1 MKPFTKAE
9 KEAIYEWSKECGG
22 HNSAKSLFSDRIPKQ
37 EAIHTADI
45 ASAIELA
52 PYFTSSSVST
62 HAPEDNNRTIVYV
75 RQYGRYHGYAEY
87 NMLTLLQAYL
97 LDPNEHGR
105 YFHVR
110 VLVNHKLNCQYIY
123 VDGSYGQS
131 GDWQCFFYSE
141 EAFTT
146 FITGLNDAL
155 LDNCAKERQA
165 SMVSNMIIGNISQ
178 RKINRIETVHPERVS
193 AQGNEP
199 VTVTFT
205 LPRCT
210 FKNGKYLFDCYMVY
224 EADFIDWIAVRQEKG
239 PPELDENGQRIHYPT
254 KHERVERTKTVSV
267 TQYTAKRHF
276 GKEVLIDNLVN
287 AVVHGKGTRG
297 YKFVY

>member
-1 MKPFTKAE
+1 MKQFTKTE

-22 HNSAKSLFSDRIPKQ
+22 HNSAKSLFTDRIPKQ
-37 EAIHTADI
+37 EAINTEDI
-45 ASAIELA
+45 ASAIESA
-52 PYFTSSSVST
+52 PYFISRSLST
-62 HAPEDNNRTIVYV
+62 HTLEDNNRTIVYV
-75 RQYGRYHGYAEY
+75 RQYGRYDGYAEY

-97 LDPNEHGR
+97 FDPNENGR
-105 YFHVR
+105 YFRVR
-110 VLVNHKLNCQYIY
+110 VLVNHKRNCQYIY

-131 GDWQCFFYSE
+131 GDWQCFFYNE
-141 EAFTT
+141 EAFTA

-193 AQGNEP
+193 AQGDEP

-210 FKNGKYLFDCYMVY
+210 FKNGRYLFDCHMAY
-224 EADFIDWIAVRQEKG
+224 EAEFIDWIAVRQEKG
-239 PPELDENGQRIHYPT
+239 PPVLDENGQRIHYPT

-287 AVVHGKGTRG
+287 AVVHGQGTRG